1 MQYQR
6 PSSLAPSERS
16 SIRRRSGGATLIIS
30 EKQGEHSVSRTCGC
44 RSHLGQDVGFDCDA
58 TPEDLPTAV
67 LTRVSNA
74 SHTSSSCAEHLADGL
89 PAICTSNQE
98 QWTNLAL
105 TSPVTQPAN
114 SDSSA
119 SPNSA
124 PSQPLSL
131 QSLTQLTRGLSFF
144 INPPTQ
150 LERTNTVRSKTP
162 TYPTRPSLSTSH
174 TQTFRTDSSGSSDDP
189 RLPSFLSRG
198 TSILHGCDTRRQKL
212 VNSLSTSSKFTQKW
226 PKPLSM
232 RSVEQRTS
240 VRKRDRG
247 LTQLTAELKDSSGLG
262 MDRIERWNLAK
273 WSLLV
278 SLITVFSYGSAALLC
293 AILTW
298 FRSGSFLVL
307 ILLSFG

>member
-16 SIRRRSGGATLIIS
+16 SIRRRSGGAALIIT
-30 EKQGEHSVSRTCGC
+30 EKQGEHPVSRTCGC
-44 RSHLGQDVGFDCDA
+44 RSHLGQDVRFRWDA
-58 TPEDLPTAV
+58 TPEDLPTAI

-74 SHTSSSCAEHLADGL
+74 SHSSLSFTEHLTDDI
-89 PAICTSNQE
+89 PAICTSNLE

-105 TSPVTQPAN
+105 TSPVTQPAAADDDP
-114 SDSSA
+114 SM

-124 PSQPLSL
+124 PSQPLSHR
-131 QSLTQLTRGLSFF
+131 SLTRLTRGLSFF
-144 INPPTQ
+144 ISTPAQ
-150 LERTNTVRSKTP
+150 LERTNTVYSNTP

-174 TQTFRTDSSGSSDDP
+174 MQTFRTESSGSSDGP
-189 RLPSFLSRG
+189 RLPYFLSRG
-198 TSILHGCDTRRQKL
+198 TGIATGYDTRRQKL
-212 VNSLSTSSKFTQKW
+212 VSSLSTSSKFTQKW
-226 PKPLSM
+226 PKPLPMCS
-232 RSVEQRTS
+232 SEKRTS

-247 LTQLTAELKDSSGLG
+247 LTQLTAELEEGSGLG

-298 FRSGSFLVL
+298 FRSGSS
-307 ILLSFG
+307 LS